1 MKAVHKHAN
10 KQYIQYRACS
20 GLTGVTAG
28 TVGSSCIH
36 TGGTGVVTQVTPA
49 TWPELALGTLLHAA
63 AVIQSPAA
71 DSSVTKTLFFGCSA
85 TKSTD
90 MNYVYANEPNSFTS
104 QQVTYGRVTQMKL
117 SVLTQGEQREGWRW
131 FVKPRGN
138 VGLLDTDAD

>member
-1 MKAVHKHAN
+1 
-10 KQYIQYRACS
+10 
-20 GLTGVTAG
+20 
-28 TVGSSCIH
+28 
-36 TGGTGVVTQVTPA
+36 
-49 TWPELALGTLLHAA
+49 
-63 AVIQSPAA
+63 
-71 DSSVTKTLFFGCSA
+71 
-85 TKSTD
+85 